1 MKGNKKKIAIISL
14 SACCSVLLMGC
25 QLGTPI
31 GTFTLGFDKNQK
43 TEGFVIVDDDG
54 SVKQFN
60 TQDINSQ
67 IDGLIDGVDLPN
79 GATTDD
85 LKSFVN
91 GTSDA
96 LGVQQD
102 INSVQQDIN
111 DAQGAVDDMTE
122 VLNYANPMNMVDD
135 IDIGEVVNETS
146 AYSEDQSVETTDG
159 ESMVEQTEVVEQ
171 TETESAKQPAE

>member
-1 MKGNKKKIAIISL
+1 MKGNKKKIALISL

-25 QLGTPI
+25 QLGTPL
-31 GTFTLGFDKNQK
+31 GTFTLGFDENQK
-43 TEGFVIVDDDG
+43 TEGFVIIDDDG

-96 LGVQQD
+96 LGVKQD
-102 INSVQQDIN
+102 INE
-111 DAQGAVDDMTE
+111 AQGTVDDMTE

-135 IDIGEVVNETS
+135 IDIGDVVNETS
-146 AYSEDQSVETTDG
+146 VYSEEQPVESTEQTTEGDTV
-159 ESMVEQTEVVEQ
+159 VEQTELVEQ
-171 TETESAKQPAE
+171 TETEPAEQPAE